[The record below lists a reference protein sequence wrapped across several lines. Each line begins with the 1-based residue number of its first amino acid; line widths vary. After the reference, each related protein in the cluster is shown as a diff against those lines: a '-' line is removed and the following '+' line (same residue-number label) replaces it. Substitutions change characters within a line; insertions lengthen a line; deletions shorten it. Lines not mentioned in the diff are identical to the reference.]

1 MNKNAINS
9 LVVVL
14 AVLRAVSGNEVV
26 VAGKATDGTGARGQS
41 LALLFTF
48 ITQVHHRQL
57 RDWLHGTEK
66 KKKTAGSQTGD
77 HLMKYNPKLDKVKKD
92 ICWKESPLAE
102 NSTSSLH
109 VY

>member
-1 MNKNAINS
+1 MKRNAVN
-9 LVVVL
+9 LQVVVL

-26 VAGKATDGTGARGQS
+26 VAGKAANGTGARGQS

-66 KKKTAGSQTGD
+66 KLLLA
-77 HLMKYNPKLDKVKKD
+77 HKLE
-92 ICWKESPLAE
+92 IIS
-102 NSTSSLH
+102 
-109 VY
+109 